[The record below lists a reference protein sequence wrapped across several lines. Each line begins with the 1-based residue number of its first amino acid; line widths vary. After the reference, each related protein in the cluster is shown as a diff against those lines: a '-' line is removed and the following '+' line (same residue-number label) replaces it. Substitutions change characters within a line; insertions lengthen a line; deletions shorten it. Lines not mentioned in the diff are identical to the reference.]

1 MTNLLLIFSTSII
14 IYEFIKFIKFIEIIK
29 SNIKIYKKISKLFY
43 LNKTSD
49 FRKQKLIF
57 IYSKLLMSSSLKIF
71 FVIFLILALVYSI
84 NLFSNSFLDFLTSIL
99 GLIELTIVF
108 IIYHFLRKKLNA

>member
-1 MTNLLLIFSTSII
+1 LTNLLLIFSISII
-14 IYEFIKFIKFIEIIK
+14 IYEFTKFIKFVEIIK

-57 IYSKLLMSSSLKIF
+57 TYSKLLMISSFKIF
-71 FVIFLILALVYSI
+71 FVIFLILLLLYCI
-84 NLFSNSFLDFLTSIL
+84 NLFSNSFLEFLTSFL